1 MAKVLIVDDEK
12 EFRESLSERLKVR
25 GFNNL
30 TLPDGEEALKVT
42 RMDKDIDVVILDRKM
57 PGLSGEQVLKEIK
70 SYRPEI
76 QVIMLTGHASTQSA
90 MEVGKLDAFSYIQK
104 PCELDRLIGIIEDAR
119 RATVRAKIQEEIPI
133 IEKESIWKWC
143 IGNHNYRP
151 GFIILGLVLFVGIIL
166 MPTPQNLTDILSY
179 NKSVTR
185 IDSLSPEARVN
196 EINLGYK
203 DYSKMK
209 KETSIADYYSNKFKL
224 GAQKDENG
232 ETLKDKDGK
241 EIYKLTV
248 EEACFRAKVMLG
260 ILLVAAL
267 FWATGAI
274 PIGITALFV
283 GMLMY
288 FFNIMNPDD
297 VASAYGKDSVIFVFG
312 ILAVAIAIHKTG
324 LDRRIGVLLM
334 KPARNLMLYLLV
346 FLPMFGMACSFLSE
360 HAMVAFMMPILMMIY
375 ASSTQSA
382 GVKEDPKLAIL
393 LVLSL
398 NFAANLGGPG
408 SPAAGGRNSVMMGIL
423 ADYGGSPSFG
433 QWVMYGLPFVP
444 VAAIAV
450 GLYFYIV
457 CYRKMKVKKL
467 NITNIVNQAN
477 HKIGPMTKTEYV
489 TVAIM
494 VMLITLWIISG
505 EDGGWGMGGPVI
517 LAIVIMN
524 IFGIMTWRDVSKIQ
538 WEVVALY
545 AGATAMGSGLASTG
559 AALYLADSFVS
570 ILPDF
575 MKSGEGLAVAS
586 SFITGTIT
594 NFMSDG
600 ATVATIG
607 PITVPMATISGT
619 NPWMVGLATAF
630 ASSFAHIFLPGTP
643 NNAIVFA
650 LAKNPITGEK
660 VFTLGQLAKHGFFVV
675 LISFAVLWIW
685 IIFGY
690 WQWLGF

>member
-25 GFNNL
+25 GYENL
-30 TLPDGEEALKVT
+30 TLPDGEDALKVT
-42 RMDKDIDVVILDRKM
+42 RMDRDIDVVILDRKM
-57 PGLSGEQVLKEIK
+57 PGLQGEQVLKEIK

-76 QVIMLTGHASTQSA
+76 QVIMLTGHGTTESA
-90 MEVGKLDAFSYIQK
+90 MAVGRLDAFSYVQK
-104 PCELDRLIGIIEDAR
+104 PCELEKLIGIIEEAR
-119 RATVRAKIQEEIPI
+119 KATVKAKVQQEIPI
-133 IEKESIWKWC
+133 IEKGSFWKWC

-151 GFIILGLVLFVGIIL
+151 GYIILGIIIFVAILL
-166 MPTPQNLTDILSY
+166 MPTPQKLVDILAY
-179 NKSVTR
+179 KKTVKV
-185 IDSLSPEARVN
+185 IDSLTPEARLK
-196 EINLGYK
+196 ELNLGYK
-203 DYSKMK
+203 DYSRLK
-209 KETSIADYYSNKFKL
+209 KDNNIVDYYSNKFKL
-224 GAQKDENG
+224 GAQKDERG
-232 ETLKDKDGK
+232 KPLRDKDGK
-241 EIYKLTV
+241 EIYKLTIDDV
-248 EEACFRAKVMLG
+248 AFRAKVMLG
-260 ILLVAAL
+260 ILVIAAF

-274 PIGITALFV
+274 PIGITALIV

-288 FFNIMNPDD
+288 FFNVMNPDD
-297 VASAYGKDSVIFVFG
+297 VASAYGKDSVVFIFG
-312 ILAVAIAIHKTG
+312 ILAVAVAIHKTG

-334 KPARNLMLYLLV
+334 KPAKNLILYLLL
-346 FLPMFGMACSFLSE
+346 FLPMLGIACSFLSE
-360 HAMVAFMMPILMMIY
+360 HAMVAFMMPILMMVY
-375 ASSTQSA
+375 ASSTQAA

-433 QWVMYGLPFVP
+433 EWVMYGLPFVP
-444 VAAIAV
+444 VAAICV
-450 GLYFYIV
+450 GIYFYVV

-467 NITNIVNQAN
+467 NISNIVNQAN
-477 HKIGPMTKTEYV
+477 QKIGPMTKTEY
-489 TVAIM
+489 TMAAIM
-494 VMLITLWIISG
+494 ILLITLWVISG
-505 EDGGWGMGGPVI
+505 EDGKWGMGGPVI
-517 LAIVIMN
+517 LAIVLMN
-524 IFGIMTWRDVSKIQ
+524 VFGILTWRDVSKIQ

-559 AALYLADSFVS
+559 IALYLADSVVS
-570 ILPDF
+570 ALPDF
-575 MKSGEGLAVAS
+575 MRTGEGLAIAS
-586 SFITGTIT
+586 SFITGIMT

-600 ATVATIG
+600 ATVATLG

-630 ASSFAHIFLPGTP
+630 ASSFAHMFLPGTP

-660 VFTLGQLAKHGFFVV
+660 VFTLTDLAKHGFFVL

-690 WQWLGF
+690 WQWIGF

>member
-25 GFNNL
+25 GYENL
-30 TLPDGEEALKVT
+30 TLPDGEDALKVT
-42 RMDKDIDVVILDRKM
+42 RMDRDIDVVILDRKM
-57 PGLSGEQVLKEIK
+57 PGLQGEQVLKEIK

-76 QVIMLTGHASTQSA
+76 QVIMLTGHGTTESA
-90 MEVGKLDAFSYIQK
+90 MAVGRLDAFSYVQK
-104 PCELDRLIGIIEDAR
+104 PCELEKLIGIIEEAR
-119 RATVRAKIQEEIPI
+119 KATVKAKVQQEIPI
-133 IEKESIWKWC
+133 IEKGSFWKWC

-151 GFIILGLVLFVGIIL
+151 GYIILGIIIFVAILL
-166 MPTPQNLTDILSY
+166 MPTPQKLVDILAY
-179 NKSVTR
+179 KKTVKV
-185 IDSLSPEARVN
+185 IDSLTPEARLK
-196 EINLGYK
+196 ELNLGYK
-203 DYSKMK
+203 DYSRLK
-209 KETSIADYYSNKFKL
+209 KDNNIVDYYSNKFKL
-224 GAQKDENG
+224 GAQKDERG
-232 ETLKDKDGK
+232 EPLRDKDGK
-241 EIYKLTV
+241 EIYKLSV
-248 EEACFRAKVMLG
+248 DDVAFRAKVMLG
-260 ILLVAAL
+260 ILVIAAF

-274 PIGITALFV
+274 PIGITALIV

-288 FFNIMNPDD
+288 FFNVMNPDD
-297 VASAYGKDSVIFVFG
+297 VASAYGKDSVVFIFG
-312 ILAVAIAIHKTG
+312 ILAVAVAIHKTG

-334 KPARNLMLYLLV
+334 KPAKNLILYLLL
-346 FLPMFGMACSFLSE
+346 FLPLLGIACSFLSE
-360 HAMVAFMMPILMMIY
+360 HAMVAFMMPILMMVY
-375 ASSTQSA
+375 ASSTQAA

-433 QWVMYGLPFVP
+433 EWVMYGLPFVP
-444 VAAIAV
+444 VAAICV
-450 GLYFYIV
+450 GIYFYVV
-457 CYRKMKVKKL
+457 CYRKMQVKKL
-467 NITNIVNQAN
+467 NISNIVNQAN
-477 HKIGPMTKTEYV
+477 QKIGPMTKTEY
-489 TVAIM
+489 TMAAIM
-494 VMLITLWIISG
+494 ILLITLWVISG
-505 EDGGWGMGGPVI
+505 EDGKWGMGGPVI
-517 LAIVIMN
+517 LAIVLMN
-524 IFGIMTWRDVSKIQ
+524 VFGILTWRDVSKIQ

-559 AALYLADSFVS
+559 IALYLADSVVS
-570 ILPDF
+570 ALPDF
-575 MKSGEGLAVAS
+575 MRTGEGLAIAS
-586 SFITGTIT
+586 SFITGIMT

-600 ATVATIG
+600 ATVATLG

-630 ASSFAHIFLPGTP
+630 ASSFAHMFLPGTP

-660 VFTLGQLAKHGFFVV
+660 VFTLTDLAKHGFFVL

-690 WQWLGF
+690 WQWIGF

>member
-1 MAKVLIVDDEK
+1 MSKVLIVDDEK
-12 EFRESLSERLKVR
+12 EFRESLSNRLKVR
-25 GFNNL
+25 GYENI
-30 TLPDGEEALKVT
+30 TLPDGEDALKVT
-42 RMDKDIDVVILDRKM
+42 RIDKDIDVVILDRKM

-70 SYRPEI
+70 SYSPEI
-76 QVIMLTGHASTQSA
+76 QVIMLTGHGSTESA
-90 MEVGKLDAFSYIQK
+90 MAVGKLDAFRYIQK
-104 PCELDRLIGIIEDAR
+104 PCELDKLIEIIEEAR
-119 RATVRAKIQEEIPI
+119 KATVRAKVQQEIPI
-133 IEKESIWKWC
+133 IEKDSFWKWFV
-143 IGNHNYRP
+143 GNHNFRP
-151 GFIILGLVLFVGIIL
+151 GFIIVGIMIFIGIIT
-166 MPTPQNLTDILSY
+166 MPTPKKLTEILSFQ
-179 NKSVTR
+179 KTVTI
-185 IDSLSPEARVN
+185 IDSLSPEARLHEV
-196 EINLGYK
+196 NLGYK
-203 DYSKMK
+203 DYTKMK
-209 KETSIADYYSNKFKL
+209 KDNSITDYYSSKFKL
-224 GAQKDENG
+224 GKQKDKKGNEI
-232 ETLKDKDGK
+232 KDKDGR
-241 EIYKLTV
+241 EVYKLTV
-248 EEACFRAKVMLG
+248 DEACFRAKVMLG
-260 ILLVAAL
+260 ILVIAAL

-274 PIGITALFV
+274 PIGITALLV
-283 GMLMY
+283 GMFMY

-297 VASAYGKDSVIFVFG
+297 VASAYGKDSVVFIFG
-312 ILAVAIAIHKTG
+312 ILAVAVAIHKTG

-334 KPARNLMLYLLV
+334 KPTKNLLLYLFL
-346 FLPMFGMACSFLSE
+346 FLPMLGIACSFLSE

-375 ASSTQSA
+375 ASSTQAA

-450 GLYFYIV
+450 GIYFYIV

-467 NITNIVNQAN
+467 NISTIVNQAN

-489 TVAIM
+489 TAAIM
-494 VMLITLWIISG
+494 ILLITLWVMSG
-505 EDGGWGMGGPVI
+505 EDGKWGMGGPVI
-517 LAIVIMN
+517 LAIVLMN
-524 IFGIMTWRDVSKIQ
+524 VFGILTWRDVSKIQ

-559 AALYLADSFVS
+559 VALYLADSVVS

-575 MKSGEGLAVAS
+575 MRTGEGLAIAS
-586 SFITGTIT
+586 SFITGIMT

-600 ATVATIG
+600 ATVATLG

-630 ASSFAHIFLPGTP
+630 ASSFAHMFLPGTP

-660 VFTLGQLAKHGFFVV
+660 VFTLGDLAKHGFFVI

-685 IIFGY
+685 LIFGY
-690 WQWLGF
+690 WQWIGF